1 MRSIIIATLLFV
13 ILALMPGCTQ
23 KKEEINVSC
32 AASLKDVIEEIS
44 TTFGEEYP
52 DVNLM
57 VNYASSGTIVNQ
69 IKEGAPIDVFVSAGR
84 KEIDSLNKEDLID
97 SGSIAEIAGNELVLV
112 VGKGKEKVRFDELP
126 KDIEYI
132 AIGEPETVPAGR
144 YAKEAFINLGNWD
157 KVQPQLVLAKDV
169 RSVLAYVES
178 GSAGAG
184 AVYKTDAMISDKV
197 EITDTAP
204 ESSHEKISY
213 YAVIVKDSGNRNGA
227 REFMDFLKSEK
238 AKAIFKK
245 FGFEV

>member
-1 MRSIIIATLLFV
+1 MRKITFAALLLT
-13 ILALMPGCTQ
+13 ILAILPGCSQ
-23 KKEEINVSC
+23 RPEEINVSC

-44 TTFGEEYP
+44 AEFGEEYP
-52 DVNLM
+52 EISLT

-69 IKEGAPIDVFVSAGR
+69 IKEGAPIDMFVSAGH
-84 KEIDSLNKEDLID
+84 KEIDILNEENLID
-97 SGSIAEIAGNELVLV
+97 SGSIAQIAGNELVLI
-112 VGKGKEKVRFDELP
+112 VGRGAKKLRFDELP
-126 KDIEYI
+126 GDIEYI

-144 YAKEAFINLGNWD
+144 YAKEVFTSLGNWD
-157 KVQPQLVLAKDV
+157 EVEPRLVLAKDV

-184 AVYKTDAMISDKV
+184 VVYKTDAMVSDKA
-197 EITDTAP
+197 EISDTAP
-204 ESSHEKISY
+204 ESSHEAISY
-213 YAVIVKDSGNRNGA
+213 YAATVKGSENKEGV